1 MNPQQGHGRNRVML
15 LATFAVM
22 AIGFWIAA
30 ARAQQ
35 TLAVAPFTDA
45 QASAGQAAYAQSCAS
60 CHANSL
66 AGSGEAPALAG
77 SAFVDSWGSRTTQEL
92 YNEIRLAM
100 PPENPNSL
108 GPDTYAAI
116 VAFLLKA
123 NGAQAGTSLL
133 TPDTAVTI
141 RSVATGR
148 TPAGLIASGGGRGR
162 GGGRGPNENSAAA
175 RGRRT
180 GLTVAGTVK
189 NYTPV
194 TDEMMLHPSDND
206 WLMHYRNYAGWSK

>member
-1 MNPQQGHGRNRVML
+1 MKPPHRHGQKRVVL
-15 LATFAVM
+15 LAAFTVT
-22 AIGFWIAA
+22 AIGFWTAS

-77 SAFVDSWGSRTTQEL
+77 TAFVDSWGSRTTQEL

-123 NGAQAGTSLL
+123 NGAQAGASPL
-133 TPDTAVTI
+133 TPDTAVII

-148 TPAGLIASGGGRGR
+148 TPAGLLASG
-162 GGGRGPNENSAAA
+162 
-175 RGRRT
+175 
-180 GLTVAGTVK
+180 
-189 NYTPV
+189 
-194 TDEMMLHPSDND
+194 
-206 WLMHYRNYAGWSK
+206 

>member
-1 MNPQQGHGRNRVML
+1 MKPPHRHGQKRVML
-15 LATFAVM
+15 LAALAVT
-22 AIGFWIAA
+22 AVGFWMAS

-35 TLAVAPFTDA
+35 TLPVAPFTDA

-60 CHANSL
+60 CHGNSL

-77 SAFVDSWGSRTTQEL
+77 TAFVDSWGGRTTQEL

-108 GPDTYAAI
+108 GPETYAAI

-123 NGAQAGTSLL
+123 NGAQPGTSIL

-141 RSVATGR
+141 RSVASGR
-148 TPAGLIASGGGRGR
+148 APADVTASGGGRGR
-162 GGGRGPNENSAAA
+162 GGDVDRTRIPPRLAEDA
-175 RGRRT
+175 R
-180 GLTVAGTVK
+180 A
-189 NYTPV
+189 
-194 TDEMMLHPSDND
+194 
-206 WLMHYRNYAGWSK
+206 